1 MKRFAAVTLAVLMLL
16 TVFASAASADVAGI
30 RGPVFNG
37 SNIDNIIDTQGD
49 GNALIIDATEFAAFY
64 YDINDNVT
72 TETLSIED
80 VEGTEG
86 NVIGENG
93 LVYTTTIQQV
103 AYEFENAAAGWDNY
117 SLIGFFAEKYI
128 PLNEN
133 SADKLAKL
141 VLDSDDKYTIRTGET
156 LDLGQGYTLEAKQV
170 DVDGE
175 KVWLQFNKDG
185 QYVDDEIVSVNTAA
199 GGNWNVELDDILGED
214 DVVVLK
220 VHVNQVFQG
229 AVDSIAQIEG
239 LWLIDYANAMEIKS
253 DDEFGELN
261 NVQINGPTLT
271 ISNDDTFTLTR
282 DSFDEIYNT
291 LGFQV
296 ADTPTNELRFYP
308 IKEITEQ
315 GIFEVRGQVANGPGN
330 FVWDASNFAGFFY
343 DLNDDV
349 STETLSVEGISGNVI
364 PEGGL
369 TYNTTIKNVDYEF
382 FAPNATWDQYP
393 VLGFFA
399 EKYIPLNENS
409 ADKLAKLV
417 MDSDDKYTIR
427 TGETLD
433 LGDGYTL
440 EAKQVDVDGEKVW
453 LQFNKD
459 GQYVDDEIVSVN
471 TAAGGNWNVELDDI
485 LGEDDVVVLKV
496 HVNQVFQGAV
506 DSIAQIEGLW
516 LIDYGNAIEI
526 KSDDEFGDLNNVQ
539 INGPTLTIDND
550 DTFTLTRDSDL
561 EIGGIANNTMF
572 FKVADTSAS
581 ELRYYPFVEKTIGE
595 GNLTNETKTN
605 ETVTPVEG
613 NVTAPEG
620 NVTTPEGNVT
630 ESTEGNVTTEGTT
643 EATGE
648 TPANNTT
655 GEGGNGAPGFGVVFG
670 VVGLIAVVYLVRR
683 SN

>member
-72 TETLSIED
+72 TETLSIVD

-133 SADKLAKL
+133 SADKLSKL

-399 EKYIPLNENS
+399 EKYIPINENS

-539 INGPTLTIDND
+539 INGPTLAITND

-630 ESTEGNVTTEGTT
+630 EPTEGNVTTEGTT

-655 GEGGNGAPGFGVVFG
+655 GEGGNGAPGFGFVFG

-683 SN
+683 NN